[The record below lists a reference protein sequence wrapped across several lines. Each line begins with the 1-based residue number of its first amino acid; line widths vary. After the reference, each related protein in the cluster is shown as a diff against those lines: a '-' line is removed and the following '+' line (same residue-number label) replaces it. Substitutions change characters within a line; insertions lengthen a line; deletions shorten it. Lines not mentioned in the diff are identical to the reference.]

1 MFNKFLLYLKWIAGG
16 NCPVTR
22 GNPISSSTSFDRDNI
37 NGLTMKEIILSQGKV
52 ALVDDEDYEWLNQFK
67 WCAIK
72 QHRTFY
78 AAKSV
83 KRNGKWTSER
93 MHRLFFDIPMGK
105 EIDHID
111 HNGLNNQK
119 INLRECSHSENNSN
133 RTGYGIS
140 KYLGVSKNT
149 FKRKNKNNTVIF
161 SCWVAQIKGKKLG
174 NFKTEIEAAEKYNE
188 YAKIIHGEFA
198 NLNII

>member
-1 MFNKFLLYLKWIAGG
+1 
-16 NCPVTR
+16 
-22 GNPISSSTSFDRDNI
+22 
-37 NGLTMKEIILSQGKV
+37 MKIILINSPKYGIKEV
-52 ALVDDEDYEWLNQFK
+52 LVDDEDFEYLNNFK
-67 WCAIK
+67 WSVMYSCK
-72 QHRTFY
+72 NFY
-78 AAKSV
+78 AV
-83 KRNGKWTSER
+83 RCLPRNKQKLKTIK
-93 MHRLFFDIPMGK
+93 MHR
-105 EIDHID
+105 EILNINNPNVLCDHID